1 MSYLDTEEEPYSPRF
16 REPQPCNSAF
26 ASAPTTLAVLGMN
39 LAKSMGFSPMLGGVA
54 GAALG
59 GVILV
64 LADQTRSSISTHK
77 Y

>member
-1 MSYLDTEEEPYSPRF
+1 M
-16 REPQPCNSAF
+16 
-26 ASAPTTLAVLGMN
+26 LGMN

>member
-1 MSYLDTEEEPYSPRF
+1 MSYLETEEPYSPRF
-16 REPQPCNSAF
+16 REPQAPQLSL
-26 ASAPTTLAVLGMN
+26 ASAPTTLAILGMN

>member
-1 MSYLDTEEEPYSPRF
+1 MSYLETEEEPYSPRF
-16 REPQPCNSAF
+16 REPQTPQLSL
-26 ASAPTTLAVLGMN
+26 ASAPTTLAILGMN

>member
-1 MSYLDTEEEPYSPRF
+1 MSYLDAEEEPYSPRF
-16 REPQPCNSAF
+16 REPQPPQLSL
-26 ASAPTTLAVLGMN
+26 ASAPTTLALLGMN
-39 LAKSMGFSPMLGGVA
+39 LAKSIGFSPMLGGVA

>member
-1 MSYLDTEEEPYSPRF
+1 MSYLENEEDIYSPRF
-16 REPQPCNSAF
+16 REEQPLQLSL
-26 ASAPTTLAVLGMN
+26 ASAPTTLAVLGMS
-39 LAKSMGFSPMLGGVA
+39 LAKSMGFSPLIGGVA

-64 LADQTRSSISTHK
+64 LADQTRSNISTAK

>member
-1 MSYLDTEEEPYSPRF
+1 MSYLDSEEEPYSPRF
-16 REPQPCNSAF
+16 HTPQPLQLSL
-26 ASAPTTLAVLGMN
+26 ASAPTTLAVLGMSI
-39 LAKSMGFSPMLGGVA
+39 AKSMGFSVLLGGVA

-64 LADQTRSSISTHK
+64 LADQTRSNSHPPQ

>member
-1 MSYLDTEEEPYSPRF
+1 MSYLENEEDIYSPRF
-16 REPQPCNSAF
+16 REPQPLQLSL
-26 ASAPTTLAVLGMN
+26 ASAPTTLAVLGMS
-39 LAKSMGFSPMLGGVA
+39 LAKSMGFSPFIGGVA

-64 LADQTRSSISTHK
+64 LADQTRSNISTAK

>member
-1 MSYLDTEEEPYSPRF
+1 MSYLDNEEEIYNPRF
-16 REPQPCNSAF
+16 REAQSLQLSL
-26 ASAPTTLAVLGMN
+26 ASAPTTLAVLGMS
-39 LAKSMGFSPMLGGVA
+39 LAKSMGFSPLIGGVA

-64 LADQTRSSISTHK
+64 LADQTRSNISTAK